1 MLLYLLQNIGLTVFK
16 LLSRIKKSQT
26 ILKTKNMK
34 KEIAEI
40 WIKELE
46 SGKYKQTKGVLKKDD
61 SYCCLGVLC
70 QISGLGEFKQVLGD
84 EIISYVLPSG
94 DMSSSI
100 LPDEVLNWADITDPY
115 GNFDEP
121 DSFSS
126 LSILNDSGKTF
137 TEIAKIIRAKY
148 KIL

>member
-1 MLLYLLQNIGLTVFK
+1 
-16 LLSRIKKSQT
+16 
-26 ILKTKNMK
+26 MK

-94 DMSSSI
+94 NLSSAA
-100 LPDEVLNWADITDPY
+100 LPYEVLDWSDIEDQY
-115 GNFDEP
+115 GSFDES
-121 DSFSS
+121 DSFST

-137 TEIAKIIRAKY
+137 TEIAEIIRQNY
-148 KIL
+148 KAL

>member
-1 MLLYLLQNIGLTVFK
+1 
-16 LLSRIKKSQT
+16 
-26 ILKTKNMK
+26 MK

-40 WIKELE
+40 WINALE

-70 QISGLGEFKQVLGD
+70 QISGLGEFKQVRSN

-94 DMSSSI
+94 NFSSAS
-100 LPDEVLNWADITDPY
+100 LPDEVLYWSDIEDQY
-115 GNFDEP
+115 GSFDES
-121 DSFSS
+121 DSFST

-137 TEIAKIIRAKY
+137 TEIAEIIRQNY
-148 KIL
+148 KAL